1 MNEEDLASVPE
12 FTDDYSD
19 AQELGDEDSEDQLRR
34 MSKENVRRSKSG
46 LV

>member
-1 MNEEDLASVPE
+1 MNEEDLASVSE
-12 FTDDYSD
+12 FIDDYSD
-19 AQELGDEDSEDQLRR
+19 VQELEDEDSEDQLRR